1 MDTDTNIDTDQDE
14 RIVELEIHV
23 AQLESTTTELSD
35 VINEQWKT
43 IDKLT
48 REMKNLKDFI
58 KEAAGASNQAPGQ
71 EPPPPHY

>member
-1 MDTDTNIDTDQDE
+1 MDNSVNHDQAE

-35 VINEQWKT
+35 VINEQWKM
-43 IDKLT
+43 IDKLG
-48 REMKNLKDFI
+48 RDLKNLKDFI
-58 KEAAGASNQAPGQ
+58 QDAATQSSGASGQ